1 MKKLL
6 FILPVFF
13 FSLAVNAQQTED
25 DIYVGKGK
33 TFGNYKGA
41 DTRNTKPVKGQLN
54 ITGTV
59 VKVDWCEGDCLTMW
73 VRKITGTVVRA
84 DWCEEDCLTMWV
96 KKDDGTIVSVGT
108 KDYGFT
114 IPKETVGKRIIIEGI
129 DPAKLISEKKTVK
142 QEYQKDIRFAAT
154 GIKIFN

>member
-13 FSLAVNAQQTED
+13 LALSVNAQQTED
-25 DIYVGKGK
+25 DVYVGKGK
-33 TFGNYKGA
+33 TFGKYKGTE
-41 DTRNTKPVKGQLN
+41 TRNTKLINGQSN

-59 VKVDWCEGDCLTMW
+59 VKVDWCEDDCLT
-73 VRKITGTVVRA
+73 I
-84 DWCEEDCLTMWV
+84 WV

-114 IPKETVGKRIIIEGI
+114 VPKAIVGKRIIIEGI
-129 DPAKLISEKKTVK
+129 DPANLISKKKTVK
-142 QEYQKDIRFAAT
+142 RDFQRDIQFAAT
-154 GIKIFN
+154 GIRIL

>member
-13 FSLAVNAQQTED
+13 FGLTANAQQTED

-33 TFGNYKGA
+33 TFGSYKGTEIKN
-41 DTRNTKPVKGQLN
+41 TRPVKGQLN

-59 VKVDWCEGDCLTMW
+59 VKV
-73 VRKITGTVVRA
+73 

-108 KDYGFT
+108 KDSGFT
-114 IPKETVGKRIIIEGI
+114 IPKEIVGKKIIIEGI
-129 DPAKLISEKKTVK
+129 DPAKLITEKKTLK
-142 QEYQKDIRFAAT
+142 REFQKDIQFAAT
-154 GIKIFN
+154 GLRIL

>member
-13 FSLAVNAQQTED
+13 LALSVNAQQTED
-25 DIYVGKGK
+25 DVYVGKGK
-33 TFGNYKGA
+33 TFGRFNG
-41 DTRNTKPVKGQLN
+41 TENRNTMPVKGQLS

-59 VKVDWCEGDCLTMW
+59 VKVDWCE
-73 VRKITGTVVRA
+73 
-84 DWCEEDCLTMWV
+84 EDCLTIWV

-114 IPKETVGKRIIIEGI
+114 VPKAIVGKRIIIEGI
-129 DPAKLISEKKTVK
+129 DHAKLIREKKTVK
-142 QEYQKDIRFAAT
+142 KGYQKDIQFAAT
-154 GIKIFN
+154 GIRIFN

>member
-13 FSLAVNAQQTED
+13 LALTVNAQQTED
-25 DIYVGKGK
+25 DVYVGKGK
-33 TFGNYKGA
+33 TFGRFNGT
-41 DTRNTKPVKGQLN
+41 DNRNTIPVKGQLS

-59 VKVDWCEGDCLTMW
+59 VKVG
-73 VRKITGTVVRA
+73 
-84 DWCEEDCLTMWV
+84 WCEEDCLTMWV

-114 IPKETVGKRIIIEGI
+114 IPKSIVGKKIIIEGI
-129 DPAKLISEKKTVK
+129 DPAKLITKKKTLK
-142 QEYQKDIRFAAT
+142 REFQKDIQFAAT
-154 GIKIFN
+154 GLRIL